1 MTDVKKVADEADM
14 IVNGYAYTQNEEGCR
29 VLNLNR
35 PDKATVLSKTGEVL
49 ETSMDD
55 IEIQIV
61 KSYLEKNKNLWRDGM
76 PKYYEFKIA
85 GYYLYF
91 TSHCIIECM
100 HVHASDRKL
109 TESGSAKF
117 FVRENGDTVL
127 QNRGILNDREIRI
140 IQGFIKQNY
149 QEMYLK
155 WAEYSSEGFY
165 NNQV

>member
-1 MTDVKKVADEADM
+1 MT
-14 IVNGYAYTQNEEGCR
+14 
-29 VLNLNR
+29 
-35 PDKATVLSKTGEVL
+35 
-49 ETSMDD
+49 
-55 IEIQIV
+55 
-61 KSYLEKNKNLWRDGM
+61 
-76 PKYYEFKIA
+76 KYYEFKIA